1 MPFDQK
7 YDPATREAATA
18 RVLERRATNPTDR
31 SVLRVVSEEFGVG
44 QQSLRAWVQEAEGK
58 TKPVSGRRGRPR
70 FSRVVTTKV
79 ERAGDQGEEG
89 SPAPAPEVAVSA
101 ADDVTPPGDE
111 GATPAADEPLR
122 AETLEAEA
130 ATLRRGNDALK
141 AAMRVLLAGS

>member
-7 YDPATREAATA
+7 YDAATREAATA

-58 TKPVSGRRGRPR
+58 AKPVPGRRGRPR
-70 FSRVVTTKV
+70 FSPVVTTSV
-79 ERAGDQGEEG
+79 ERADDEGRVG

-101 ADDVTPPGDE
+101 ADD
-111 GATPAADEPLR
+111 ATPAGDEPLR
-122 AETLEAEA
+122 VEALEAEA
-130 ATLRRGNDALK
+130 DTLRRGNDALK

>member
-89 SPAPAPEVAVSA
+89 SPAPAPEVAAS
-101 ADDVTPPGDE
+101 TPDE
-111 GATPAADEPLR
+111 ATPAVDEPLR
-122 AETLEAEA
+122 LEALEAEA
-130 ATLRRGNDALK
+130 ASLRRGNDALK